1 MQLMSKAD
9 GTKDF
14 PNNFYKVYKSRILL
28 KYKEQIVFLRKNKI
42 RFSRWH

>member
-1 MQLMSKAD
+1 MSKAD

-28 KYKEQIVFLRKNKI
+28 STR
-42 RFSRWH
+42 SRLSF